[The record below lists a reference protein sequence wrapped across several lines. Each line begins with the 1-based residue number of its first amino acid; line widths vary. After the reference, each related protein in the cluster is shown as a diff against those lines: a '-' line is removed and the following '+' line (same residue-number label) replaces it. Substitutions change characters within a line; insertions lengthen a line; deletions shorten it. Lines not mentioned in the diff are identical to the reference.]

1 MDRDQLYA
9 EFAPLVRR
17 LIRQY
22 GQDINIREEL
32 PGEIYCR
39 FCALF
44 EAYDPSRGIP
54 IRPYLVR
61 QLSMATYSF
70 ARHHWR
76 VQKRETSWEFEDPH
90 LNQACAFDPTGDWL
104 TSLAQEQLARYLPTA
119 LQSLPSRQ
127 RNVVIW
133 RYFDERSFEEIGEL
147 LGILP
152 SSARSMLRHGL
163 NNLRKAIGPLD
174 LG

>member
-1 MDRDQLYA
+1 MDRDRLFA

-22 GQDINIREEL
+22 GQDANIREEL

-61 QLSMATYSF
+61 QLTMATYSF

-76 VQKRETSWEFEDPH
+76 IQKRDTSWEFEDPQ
-90 LNQACAFDPTGDWL
+90 LNRACASDPTGDGL
-104 TSLAQEQLARYLPTA
+104 TSLAQEQIALYLPTA
-119 LQSLPSRQ
+119 LESLPARQ
-127 RNVVIW
+127 RSVVIW
-133 RYFDERSFEEIGEL
+133 RYFEERSFEEIGEL
-147 LGILP
+147 LDILP

-163 NNLRKAIGPLD
+163 NNLRKAIGSLNS
-174 LG
+174 L

>member
-1 MDRDQLYA
+1 MDRDRLFA

-22 GQDINIREEL
+22 GQDANIREEL

-76 VQKRETSWEFEDPH
+76 IQKRETSWEFEDPQV
-90 LNQACAFDPTGDWL
+90 NRACASDPTGDWL
-104 TSLAQEQLARYLPTA
+104 TSLAQEQIALYLPTA
-119 LQSLPSRQ
+119 LESLPARQ
-127 RNVVIW
+127 RSVVIW
-133 RYFDERSFEEIGEL
+133 RYFEERSFEEIGEL
-147 LGILP
+147 LDILP

-163 NNLRKAIGPLD
+163 NNLRKAIGSLNS
-174 LG
+174 L